1 MWIICAAPY
10 KGTDFV
16 LTLRGWQPLIYI
28 FKYLCM
34 YIFMNTH
41 THTHVNPYVCEI
53 SLGSFPGA
61 IWIGFIHVMHTLPF
75 KCRYTYIYVCVCV
88 CVCMYVCV
96 RHGMCTHT
104 HIPTQPPTYVH
115 TCCAY
120 TNIHTHTQRHTH
132 IHHSLRNSWA
142 PTRFIRE
149 HCKTCKWS
157 GITLVN
163 RKNFV
168 VHFDKS
174 MRKEWGWREAKGERE
189 R

>member
-1 MWIICAAPY
+1 
-10 KGTDFV
+10 
-16 LTLRGWQPLIYI
+16 
-28 FKYLCM
+28 
-34 YIFMNTH
+34 
-41 THTHVNPYVCEI
+41 
-53 SLGSFPGA
+53 
-61 IWIGFIHVMHTLPF
+61 MHTLPF

-189 R
+189 RWREEGGARERDRWRETGREGGWGRERYVPAQLPADARGGGGCRSCSEAAAEEGHSEQL